1 MQGHVAIVNGL
12 KNIHGFVYPLHY
24 IEHKVY
30 NLLSIAG
37 PMHQFNLTTRTQGGN
52 SYVYS
57 YIERFHVVI
66 PPGGTVCLV
75 FNK

>member
-12 KNIHGFVYPLHY
+12 KNIHGFVYPIANLHY

-37 PMHQFNLTTRTQGGN
+37 PTN
-52 SYVYS
+52 S
-57 YIERFHVVI
+57 I
-66 PPGGTVCLV
+66 
-75 FNK
+75 